1 MIFTTNQDLYQVIG
15 TDCCLISGERMRIET
30 DGTVSFRDTSE
41 PVERYK
47 FQTEEV
53 ARIFVGILNR
63 DLQKNS
69 SIVSV
74 WQDVGFTGSINTNL
88 VYRSAGREVIALNQ
102 YGGIERLDL
111 PWIVWTWLKLSAA
124 GKLVRAIWYGQRG

>member
-1 MIFTTNQDLYQVIG
+1 MNYTSYDFARYGVSGTSTVFGDEVIR
-15 TDCCLISGERMRIET
+15 T
-30 DGTVSFRDTSE
+30 
-41 PVERYK
+41 
-47 FQTEEV
+47 FQTAEV
-53 ARIFVGILNR
+53 ASIYAGILNR